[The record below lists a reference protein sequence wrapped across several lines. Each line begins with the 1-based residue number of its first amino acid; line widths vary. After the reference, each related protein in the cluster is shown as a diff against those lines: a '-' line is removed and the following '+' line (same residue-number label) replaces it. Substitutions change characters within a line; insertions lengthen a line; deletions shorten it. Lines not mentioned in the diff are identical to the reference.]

1 MQVDRLLSMMLMI
14 SKKERVT
21 GKELAEHFEVSLRT
35 VYRDIDKLCA
45 AGLPI
50 ASEGGKGGGFYMM
63 EDYSPE
69 NIALKKDEML
79 TLKALMDNLG
89 FLLGRHGQFNDIMAK
104 LEAAGSRNK
113 TVKDILTINMSH
125 FSMEKELKEYLHLIS
140 QAIDDSLSLELE
152 YINRRHEYEKR
163 EVLPYYIDFSSGEW
177 YLVGFCKVRN
187 AFRRFKLVRIR
198 SMKTGKCF
206 VKQELSIGDISRIIR
221 EDYGK
226 KSIRVLMRFSSR
238 IGAHLKEYFPEDAIK
253 HQADGSCLVED
264 RFPHEEGLTR
274 FLLGFGNEC
283 EVLEPEYLRA
293 EVKKYLTEMLR
304 KYND

>member
-1 MQVDRLLSMMLMI
+1 MMLMI
-14 SKKERVT
+14 SRKGRVT

-35 VYRDIDKLCA
+35 VYRDIDKLCG

-63 EDYSPE
+63 EDFSPE
-69 NIALKKDEML
+69 SIALKKDEML

-89 FLLGRHGQFNDIMAK
+89 FLLGRNGQFNDILAK
-104 LEAAGSRNK
+104 LEAADTKNK
-113 TVKDILTINMSH
+113 VAKDKLTINMSH

-152 YINRRHEYEKR
+152 YVNRRRQYEKR

-177 YLVGFCKVRN
+177 YLVGFCKARN

-198 SMKTGKCF
+198 GIKQGKCF
-206 VKQELSIGDISRIIR
+206 DKQELSVGEIGRIIR

-226 KSIRVLMRFSSR
+226 KSIRVLLKFSDR
-238 IGAHLKEYFPEDAIK
+238 IGVHLKEYFPEDIIK
-253 HQADGSCLVED
+253 TQGDGSYLVED
-264 RFPHEEGLTR
+264 RFPHEEGLIR

-293 EVKKYLTEMLR
+293 EVKKYLSEMLQ

>member
-1 MQVDRLLSMMLMI
+1 MMLMI
-14 SKKERVT
+14 SKKGRVT

-35 VYRDIDKLCA
+35 VYRDIDKLCG

-63 EDYSPE
+63 EDFTPE
-69 NIALKKDEML
+69 SIALKKDEML

-89 FLLGRHGQFNDIMAK
+89 FLLGRNGQFNNILAK
-104 LEAAGSRNK
+104 LEAADCKNK
-113 TVKDILTINMSH
+113 AVKDILTINMSH

-177 YLVGFCKVRN
+177 YLVGYCKARN

-198 SMKTGKCF
+198 GIKQGKCF
-206 VKQELSIGDISRIIR
+206 DKQELSIEDIGRIIR

-226 KSIRVLMRFSSR
+226 KSISVLMKFSSR
-238 IGAHLKEYFPEDAIK
+238 IGAQLQEYFPKDIIK
-253 HQADGSCLVED
+253 PQSDESYLVED
-264 RFPHEEGLTR
+264 RFPHEEGLIR
-274 FLLGFGNEC
+274 FLLGFGNDC
-283 EVLEPEYLRA
+283 EVLEPEYLRT